1 MYDLGIKAIWL
12 SPIFESPM
20 VDFGY
25 DVSDFY
31 NIANI
36 FGNLEDFKSL
46 KKKLDSFSELNIVN
60 FLISTILYKK
70 KFFVTKRRY

>member
-1 MYDLGIKAIWL
+1 MSLLLYSNSGIEEKAAYLKDLGVSAVWL

-31 NIANI
+31 DIAAV
-36 FGNLEDFKSL
+36 FGTLEDFRSL
-46 KKKLDSFSELNIVN
+46 KRSLDSLS
-60 FLISTILYKK
+60 KC
-70 KFFVTKRRY
+70 